1 MDLMS
6 DDAIGALGLLV
17 AEAAEKLVDS
27 HDESLDKRAAMM
39 IVDSP
44 TFNNED
50 GRMQFAFKV
59 KGNRQQPIPASIE
72 VMPEPQG
79 EDEDFD
85 YSPLSVS
92 LNATPLCTCEQFK
105 SGQRC
110 PHTLAISWWLQEQ
123 LGRRSINEVFEFLGE
138 LEVDAV
144 AAGRQLVGELLGLAG
159 DANQP
164 RETEETRLQWRI
176 GLSSSR
182 YYCPISITPYEQRPR
197 KNGKGWTKGKE
208 VRSFDLLRRDFST
221 NPLDGKI
228 AALVANPSYSF
239 DDEHFGEFQAIN
251 ALAGHAVVAWD
262 DAKATTL
269 SVHSAELVLTLEP
282 VEFEEAV
289 KQTKQTE
296 QQDEI
301 ERKTLFRPRI
311 HVNGINVN
319 LAECKTVLGHASP
332 VEPVVVIADQKH
344 HRLIACTLRD
354 PRAVSR
360 TDSASRCRTGI

>member
-105 SGQRC
+105 SGQR
-110 PHTLAISWWLQEQ
+110 
-123 LGRRSINEVFEFLGE
+123 
-138 LEVDAV
+138 
-144 AAGRQLVGELLGLAG
+144 
-159 DANQP
+159 
-164 RETEETRLQWRI
+164 
-176 GLSSSR
+176 
-182 YYCPISITPYEQRPR
+182 
-197 KNGKGWTKGKE
+197 
-208 VRSFDLLRRDFST
+208 
-221 NPLDGKI
+221 
-228 AALVANPSYSF
+228 
-239 DDEHFGEFQAIN
+239 
-251 ALAGHAVVAWD
+251 
-262 DAKATTL
+262 
-269 SVHSAELVLTLEP
+269 
-282 VEFEEAV
+282 
-289 KQTKQTE
+289 
-296 QQDEI
+296 
-301 ERKTLFRPRI
+301 
-311 HVNGINVN
+311 
-319 LAECKTVLGHASP
+319 
-332 VEPVVVIADQKH
+332 
-344 HRLIACTLRD
+344 
-354 PRAVSR
+354 
-360 TDSASRCRTGI
+360 